1 MHSLKVFHIVFAV
14 IFLASFLVGMITI
27 MEYRTVEVAIIM
39 PNVFLMAF
47 GTLGLLI
54 QFIFINLH
62 LMSLHKENK

>member
-1 MHSLKVFHIVFAV
+1 MNLQKLCNALCAIVFVVLLLVGAIGAERYINPTLAV
-14 IFLASFLVGMITI
+14 ILPN
-27 MEYRTVEVAIIM
+27 II
-39 PNVFLMAF
+39 LMAF